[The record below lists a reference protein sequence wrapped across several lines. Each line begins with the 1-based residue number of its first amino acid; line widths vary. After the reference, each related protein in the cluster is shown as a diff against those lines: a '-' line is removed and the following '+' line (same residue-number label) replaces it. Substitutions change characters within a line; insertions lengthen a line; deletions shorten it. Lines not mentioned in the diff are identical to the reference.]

1 MKRLPTQAA
10 ALLAAGV
17 LTLSACGSNNATN
30 NPSSS
35 GSSSGS
41 SSRASMTMG
50 AAATKT
56 PAAELRAGLTDLLTQ
71 HVYLA
76 AIALKTAVDKGG
88 DLKDPAVTAAVKQ
101 LDANSVALS
110 KAVGS
115 VYPDAEKP
123 FLESWRQ
130 HIGFF
135 VDYTLGK
142 ATGNM
147 AQVDKARKDLDGYRT
162 SFGQLINSVI
172 PQLSADAVAKALI
185 PHVQSLESTI
195 DSLVAGDGKG
205 FTKLVAAADH
215 MPMTAETL
223 AGGIVASQ
231 GLEGEVDGA
240 ASQLRSGLTYLL
252 DSHVDLAGIALAQ
265 AVQMGGSLN
274 DPSVKAAVAAVDAN
288 SVALSKAIGSVY
300 PDAEKPFLESWR
312 QHIGYFVDY
321 TLGKATGN
329 MAQVDKAEKNLD
341 AYRTSFGQLINSVV
355 PELPAA
361 AVAKELIPHV
371 DSVYATID
379 ALVAGDTLVYADLAA
394 AANHMPMTAAVLA
407 GGIADNKHL
416 E

>member
-223 AGGIVASQ
+223 AASSPARVSRVRSTEPRRSS
-231 GLEGEVDGA
+231 GP
-240 ASQLRSGLTYLL
+240 ASPTCSTPTSTWR
-252 DSHVDLAGIALAQ
+252 
-265 AVQMGGSLN
+265 GS
-274 DPSVKAAVAAVDAN
+274 PSPRPCRWVAA
-288 SVALSKAIGSVY
+288 
-300 PDAEKPFLESWR
+300 
-312 QHIGYFVDY
+312 
-321 TLGKATGN
+321 
-329 MAQVDKAEKNLD
+329 
-341 AYRTSFGQLINSVV
+341 
-355 PELPAA
+355 
-361 AVAKELIPHV
+361 
-371 DSVYATID
+371 
-379 ALVAGDTLVYADLAA
+379 
-394 AANHMPMTAAVLA
+394 
-407 GGIADNKHL
+407 
-416 E
+416 

>member
-1 MKRLPTQAA
+1 
-10 ALLAAGV
+10 
-17 LTLSACGSNNATN
+17 
-30 NPSSS
+30 
-35 GSSSGS
+35 
-41 SSRASMTMG
+41 
-50 AAATKT
+50 
-56 PAAELRAGLTDLLTQ
+56 
-71 HVYLA
+71 
-76 AIALKTAVDKGG
+76 
-88 DLKDPAVTAAVKQ
+88 
-101 LDANSVALS
+101 
-110 KAVGS
+110 
-115 VYPDAEKP
+115 
-123 FLESWRQ
+123 
-130 HIGFF
+130 
-135 VDYTLGK
+135 
-142 ATGNM
+142 
-147 AQVDKARKDLDGYRT
+147 
-162 SFGQLINSVI
+162 
-172 PQLSADAVAKALI
+172 
-185 PHVQSLESTI
+185 
-195 DSLVAGDGKG
+195 
-205 FTKLVAAADH
+205 
-215 MPMTAETL
+215 
-223 AGGIVASQ
+223 
-231 GLEGEVDGA
+231 
-240 ASQLRSGLTYLL
+240 
-252 DSHVDLAGIALAQ
+252 
-265 AVQMGGSLN
+265 MGGSLN